1 MPTGVA
7 RPMKRNPQA
16 RTTKRLWLLAL
27 IGLVTIAAIACGTDN
42 SSGSVAQVGAGGST
56 ETVENAPPITGE
68 TFAHGEFS
76 LELNEGKPVLVNFW
90 FPSCPPCKAEL
101 PDLQAAYEE
110 YGDQVAFIGIQQLGV
125 DAPASGAAFL
135 EDLGITYPTLPD
147 TGSTIQYAYEV
158 FQFPTT
164 MFLDNNHDIARRWTG
179 GISAEDL
186 AEQLEILVA
195 G

>member
-7 RPMKRNPQA
+7 RPMKRTPQV

-42 SSGSVAQVGAGGST
+42 SSGPVAQVGAGGST
-56 ETVENAPPITGE
+56 VTGENAPPITGE

-135 EDLGITYPTLPD
+135 EDL
-147 TGSTIQYAYEV
+147 
-158 FQFPTT
+158 
-164 MFLDNNHDIARRWTG
+164 
-179 GISAEDL
+179 
-186 AEQLEILVA
+186 
-195 G
+195 